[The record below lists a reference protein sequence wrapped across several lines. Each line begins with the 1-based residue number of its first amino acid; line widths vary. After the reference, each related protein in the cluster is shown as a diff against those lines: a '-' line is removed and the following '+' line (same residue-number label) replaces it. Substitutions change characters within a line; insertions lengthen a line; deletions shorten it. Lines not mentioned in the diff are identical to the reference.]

1 MPAIQFQDQSVEH
14 LTETAVSAVYRL
26 FAQGK
31 AVSVSFSGG
40 KDSSVLMHVCLQ
52 AALRAKAASLSP
64 YLVVLSSDTG
74 VENPEVAWLLRQ
86 EHQKIKDCLTS
97 AGIKHRVML
106 TRPSLATSWPVRIL
120 GGNKLPSFPGQGH
133 DCSVDFKV
141 NPISKARKSLFK
153 AHGLA
158 AVVTVI
164 GTRFDE
170 SAQRARAMTERGELA
185 HAPYINDAGEHVMSP
200 LAFWTTDDVWEL
212 IGLIKAGIVSSY
224 SDFEDT
230 FRLYADAGGT
240 SCAVVS
246 DAITEGVKKARK
258 GCGARFGCYTCVV
271 ANDNSLEAMIDG
283 DPRYDYMRGLNNFR
297 NLIAKSRWDFSKR
310 YWVQRTIGAAGN
322 IKLQP
327 DCFSP
332 AFILELFRYAATL
345 DANEAKAAS
354 RLKIKPRFQI
364 LGVAEVVAIDAIWSL
379 NGFHPP
385 HTALLEWLDIMD
397 GHKAYPMPS
406 AASMIESPKATVPAA
421 IEVVVGS
428 TWDGERYDALGG
440 MYSTSKALADCVDVR
455 SMADG
460 RVLPDLDSED
470 QMTVDHES
478 FWLAL
483 EFEMPEIK
491 RRNRAAAGDY
501 TDGYRFWTSYGTL
514 GLSAMQQSEHDKILR
529 RTAWK
534 AKHGF
539 IGEEGNTR
547 AKAIVA
553 SANMERTSEWT
564 FADTVLK
571 AAGKTVAI
579 ESKTIVPAAE
589 HVLGAKPS
597 SFPSTAAHQQVQ
609 SEFRFNAA

>member
-1 MPAIQFQDQSVEH
+1 MQAIQFQAQSVEQM
-14 LTETAVSAVYRL
+14 TETAISAVYRL
-26 FAQGK
+26 FESGK

-40 KDSSVLMHVCLQ
+40 KDSSVLMHVSMM
-52 AALRAKAASLSP
+52 AALRAQASGLDP

-86 EHQKIKDCLTS
+86 EHQKIENCLKK
-97 AGIKHRVML
+97 AGIKHKVVL

-141 NPISKARKSLFK
+141 NPISKARKALFNT
-153 AHGLA
+153 HGMS

-185 HAPYINDAGEHVMSP
+185 HAPYVNEAGEHVMSP

-212 IGLIKAGIVSSY
+212 IGLVRAGAIESY
-224 SDFEDT
+224 SDFDDT

-246 DAITEGVKKARK
+246 DAITEGAKKARK

-283 DPRYDYMRGLNNFR
+283 DPRYAYMRGLNNFR

-310 YWVQRTIGAAGN
+310 FWVQRTISAAGN

-332 AFILELFRYAATL
+332 AFVLELFRYAATL
-345 DANEAKAAS
+345 DAIEARAAS
-354 RLKIKPRFQI
+354 ALKIKRRFQI
-364 LGVAEVVAIDAIWSL
+364 LGVAEVVAIDALWSL

-385 HTALLEWLDIMD
+385 HTALLEWLAISE
-397 GHKAYPMPS
+397 GRASYAMPD
-406 AASMIESPKATVPAA
+406 AASMVEIQKATVPAA
-421 IEVVVGS
+421 IEVVVGP
-428 TWDGERYDALGG
+428 TWDGERYEVLGG
-440 MYSTSKALADCVDVR
+440 RYATSTALADCVDVR
-455 SMADG
+455 NMKDG
-460 RVLPDLDSED
+460 RLLPDMGAED
-470 QMTVDHES
+470 HMTVDFES
-478 FWLAL
+478 FMMAL
-483 EFEMPEIK
+483 DFELPEIE
-491 RRNRAAAGDY
+491 RRHREAIGDF
-501 TDGYRFWTSYGTL
+501 TAGYRFWTNYGTL

-539 IGEEGNTR
+539 IGEEGNSR

-553 SANMERTSEWT
+553 SAKEGLDTEWT
-564 FADTVLK
+564 FSDEVLQIAPK
-571 AAGKTVAI
+571 AVAVNRI
-579 ESKTIVPAAE
+579 DSSQLNINPVRVP
-589 HVLGAKPS
+589 S
-597 SFPSTAAHQQVQ
+597 VQ
-609 SEFRFNAA
+609 EELNF